1 MPYYGT
7 EHMAKS
13 SGTLAPT
20 VSMQAVCVGFV
31 RLEGQPGSYFCQINV

>member
-20 VSMQAVCVGFV
+20 VSMQAVCWDVSGCRASQALSFAK
-31 RLEGQPGSYFCQINV
+31 